1 MTRIWIAL
9 ALAVVTASCAPKRV
23 RVRRAAGD
31 QVEVELVVNDFVDA
45 TFSELVHALI
55 ELQGRPRGY
64 RRDCAFFLEVPR
76 ERAPIR
82 VWSRNKTE
90 VEIEGADLGLT
101 PVCGAAV
108 GDLITRFL
116 AERGVVFYSMHGR
129 VSMRPRG
136 SYGGYGGDA
145 YEVGDSMD
153 AAFQRAVEL
162 TRTPRPSIV
171 YEADTSMLASDTL
184 RTAAE
189 LVRRGAA
196 VLIIPIDIPNNFLE

>member
-1 MTRIWIAL
+1 M
-9 ALAVVTASCAPKRV
+9 
-23 RVRRAAGD
+23 
-31 QVEVELVVNDFVDA
+31 VNDFVDA
-45 TFSELVHALI
+45 TFAELVHALI

-76 ERAPIR
+76 QRAPIR

-101 PVCGAAV
+101 PVCGPAV
-108 GDLITRFL
+108 GDLITQFL

-129 VSMRPRG
+129 VSMRPRR
-136 SYGGYGGDA
+136 SYGGDE

-162 TRTPRPSIV
+162 TGTPRPSIV

-196 VLIIPIDIPNNFLE
+196 VLIIPIDIPNYFQE